1 MIDILYSKMKNL
13 RRLKMMT
20 IEATSL
26 NKTMVETYQMCF
38 ISNREMNKIKCEPK
52 SLFKIA
58 IIHSMSTKLNT

>member
-1 MIDILYSKMKNL
+1 
-13 RRLKMMT
+13 MMT

-38 ISNREMNKIKCEPK
+38 YIEQREVNKIKCEPK